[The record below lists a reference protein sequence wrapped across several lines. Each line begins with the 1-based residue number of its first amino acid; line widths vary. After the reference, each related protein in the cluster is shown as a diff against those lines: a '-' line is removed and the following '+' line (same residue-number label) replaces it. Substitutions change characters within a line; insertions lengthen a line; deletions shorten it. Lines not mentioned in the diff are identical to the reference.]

1 MCPQACDKLA
11 QAGCGGASGCTVDCQ
26 QAYDAAPACQ
36 TPFEELL
43 GCIIENAS
51 MSA

>member
-1 MCPQACDKLA
+1 MCAQACDKLA
-11 QAGCGGASGCTVDCQ
+11 QAGCGGASGCTADCQ
-26 QAYDAAPACQ
+26 QAYDAASACQ